1 TNVLTPNPHMSTI
14 QPDCYQFKHIY
25 SGQMAETVYLRIDS
39 TIYITSVEKKQLSI
53 ELNIIME
60 KSILLYATMC
70 RCTYYHIVYDVTNF
84 QDDLMKLSNL
94 DVQLIFRGHHLMEK
108 HIKGKLNNIKVVPAN
123 IDSNRLL
130 GIVDLL
136 ITDYSSIFYD
146 YLVTD
151 KPI

>member
-1 TNVLTPNPHMSTI
+1 QL
-14 QPDCYQFKHIY
+14 KHIY
-25 SGQMAETVYLRIDS
+25 SGEMAETGYTRIDS
-39 TIYITSVEKKQLSI
+39 TINITSVEKKQLTT
-53 ELNIIME
+53 ELNINMD
-60 KSILLYATMC
+60 KRNLLYAT
-70 RCTYYHIVYDVTNF
+70 TWLGNYTNNVYAINKILDN
-84 QDDLMKLSNL
+84 LMKLSNF

-151 KPI
+151 KPIIHYLYDLETYSKSRGL

>member
-1 TNVLTPNPHMSTI
+1 MLQRSGLLTLTMYMMLLN
-14 QPDCYQFKHIY
+14 
-25 SGQMAETVYLRIDS
+25 
-39 TIYITSVEKKQLSI
+39 YIMI
-53 ELNIIME
+53 
-60 KSILLYATMC
+60 
-70 RCTYYHIVYDVTNF
+70 
-84 QDDLMKLSNL
+84 LSNL

-151 KPI
+151 KPIIHYLYDLETYSKSRGLY

>member
-1 TNVLTPNPHMSTI
+1 INT
-14 QPDCYQFKHIY
+14 
-25 SGQMAETVYLRIDS
+25 
-39 TIYITSVEKKQLSI
+39 TSVEKKDLAT
-53 ELNIIME
+53 ELNIKMD
-60 KSILLYATMC
+60 KSVLLYAPTW
-70 RCTYYHIVYDVTNF
+70 RGTYSNNVYDVTKLQN
-84 QDDLMKLSNL
+84 DLMKLSKL

-108 HIKGKLNNIKVVPAN
+108 HIKGKLNNIKVVPPN

-151 KPI
+151 KPIIHYLYDLETYSKSRGLYFGV